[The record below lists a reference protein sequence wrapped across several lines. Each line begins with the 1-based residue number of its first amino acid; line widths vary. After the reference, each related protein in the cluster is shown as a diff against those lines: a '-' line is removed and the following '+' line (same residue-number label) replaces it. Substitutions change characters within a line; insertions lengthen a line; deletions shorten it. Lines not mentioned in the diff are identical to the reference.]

1 MEENTIGAKRV
12 RARELAEAFRKMD
25 KKKVREL
32 YEAGYSC
39 DEIAKKVRIS
49 PGSVINYLREK

>member
-1 MEENTIGAKRV
+1 MDENAIGAKRT
-12 RARELAEAFRKMD
+12 RARELANAMRELD

-39 DEIAKKVRIS
+39 DEIAKKVKIS
-49 PGSVINYLREK
+49 PGSVIDYLREK

>member
-1 MEENTIGAKRV
+1 MAENTTSIERT
-12 RARELAEAFRKMD
+12 RAEKLAEAFRKMD

-39 DEIAKKVRIS
+39 DEISKKVRIS
-49 PGSVINYLREK
+49 PGSVIDYLREK